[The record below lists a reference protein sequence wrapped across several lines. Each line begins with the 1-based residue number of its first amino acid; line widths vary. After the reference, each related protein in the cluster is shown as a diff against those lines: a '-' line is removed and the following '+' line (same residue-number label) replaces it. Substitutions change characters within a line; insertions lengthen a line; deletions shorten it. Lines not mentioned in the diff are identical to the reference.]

1 MKLGSP
7 IPHKKA
13 RIEIIPLIDIMF
25 FLLACFM
32 MVSLT
37 MINMKGV
44 KVNLPTATTA
54 TPENKS
60 DFVNLTIDKK
70 GNVFVD
76 KKPVGRNELKN
87 EMEKLYAANKEVRIF
102 ISGDKEAMHGDVI
115 SVLDRVRS
123 AGIQSVAFEIRNQPP
138 SSAAA
143 KPKP

>member
-7 IPHKKA
+7 IRHRKA

-60 DFVNLTIDKK
+60 DFVSLTIDKK
-70 GNVFVD
+70 GNVFMD
-76 KKPVGRNELKN
+76 KRAIGRNELKL
-87 EMEKLYAANKEVRIF
+87 EMEKLYAANKNVRIF
-102 ISGDKEAMHGDVI
+102 ISGDRETLHGDVI
-115 SVLDRVRS
+115 GVLDRVRA
-123 AGIQSVAFEIRNQPP
+123 AGIQTVGFEIRNPPP
-138 SSAAA
+138 SSAP
-143 KPKP
+143 PKPQP

>member
-32 MVSLT
+32 LVSLT

-60 DFVNLTIDKK
+60 DFVNITVDKK
-70 GNVFVD
+70 GNVFMD
-76 KKPVGRNELKN
+76 KRPIGRNELKG
-87 EMEKLYAANKEVRIF
+87 EMEKAYAANNDVRIF
-102 ISGDKEAMHGDVI
+102 ISGDRETLHGEII
-115 SVLDRVRS
+115 SVLDRIRS
-123 AGIQSVAFEIRNQPP
+123 AGIQKIAFEIRNPP
-138 SSAAA
+138 ASSATA
-143 KPKP
+143 PKP

>member
-7 IPHKKA
+7 IQSKKA

-32 MVSLT
+32 LVSLT

-44 KVNLPTATTA
+44 RVNLPTATTA

-60 DFVNLTIDKK
+60 DFVNISIDKK
-70 GNVFVD
+70 GNVFID
-76 KKPVGRNELKN
+76 KRPIGRNELRT

-102 ISGDKEAMHGDVI
+102 ISGDREALHGDVI
-115 SVLDRVRS
+115 SVLDRIRS
-123 AGIQSVAFEIRNQPP
+123 AGIQKVAFEIRNQPP
-138 SSAAA
+138 SSSA
-143 KPKP
+143 PKP